1 MSARR
6 MTGLF
11 QPFKNVPISPPASIN
26 ASPRVSEDDLEA
38 ESGDVTRARPG
49 YNTMMHLLSD
59 RRAELQ
65 LFGSETQM
73 SKLQDLSN
81 LMFTRGRLQELGC
94 TFSEVGKLL
103 TYGDPSSLKEWDR
116 LLRLGPIYDEQ
127 WALFFPAPLGQQDND
142 TADMW
147 SDLRTLK
154 RVLAND
160 GVAFGGR
167 HRRLTRGDRSG
178 KLLRLCA
185 AYDDLYKLW
194 SASVTERGSK
204 RAMTSVDER
213 QENGS
218 NGSFGDSRSSMNKRH
233 GQAQAFPGA
242 SVGKHP
248 KQGNTISGTSKISK
262 DEPKPTQHPTR
273 PQSEVPRNL
282 GWRFSDDFDPATA
295 ARNRD
300 SMDHDTYYDIEEKF
314 QLANSVPLVIVEAAN
329 SPRTPPP
336 VQSHQL
342 RPAIGLRHGPS
353 PLQNVT
359 TQSMILC
366 DELLANPRGDNLEV
380 DANIMAAI
388 GTIPYTEV
396 VETKPTQKKSIK
408 GWLRGVFHKSPKKER
423 RAAVQ
428 PKAAWW
434 TGR

>member
-1 MSARR
+1 

-242 SVGKHP
+242 SVGRMSRSLR
-248 KQGNTISGTSKISK
+248 N
-262 DEPKPTQHPTR
+262 TR
-273 PQSEVPRNL
+273 PDPRARSRGTL
-282 GWRFSDDFDPATA
+282 AGALATTLIRPQLPATA
-295 ARNRD
+295 IQWIMTLTTTLKRNFSWRTRYLLSSWRQQTRLVYHLRFSLTSCD
-300 SMDHDTYYDIEEKF
+300 PRSDFDTDHRHFRT
-314 QLANSVPLVIVEAAN
+314 LPL
-329 SPRTPPP
+329 
-336 VQSHQL
+336 
-342 RPAIGLRHGPS
+342 
-353 PLQNVT
+353 
-359 TQSMILC
+359 
-366 DELLANPRGDNLEV
+366 
-380 DANIMAAI
+380 
-388 GTIPYTEV
+388 
-396 VETKPTQKKSIK
+396 
-408 GWLRGVFHKSPKKER
+408 
-423 RAAVQ
+423 RA
-428 PKAAWW
+428 
-434 TGR
+434 